1 MGRVQGP
8 PSTPSMDKGS
18 LSRAPGWTTSFD
30 TDIDIDA
37 GPSFRLKAG
46 VRWRVGSLTF
56 SHSSLRRKLKWKLKS
71 EVHCNTAWRLVEGSP
86 SKSSSTGD
94 SRLLHSCFISS
105 KHLVIESYNIISE
118 TYLKHVA
125 AIRLSKET
133 FRDIGTS
140 RAWKGQRLPWDDP
153 PRWTDQETPRH
164 RPSLSSGSLD
174 VGPWTF
180 ELRMARNNWRDVNLA
195 ASTLILK
202 HSHYDHIMITLWSLC
217 VTLDTE
223 IRNGTFRLQVL
234 FQDPQVWDMPTYTVY
249 TNLGPPPAECPPS
262 GETLRHPCQHK
273 LCSAARAPNLKRRRN
288 MDKWQNVRA
297 QKLILSWTWNMMKRG
312 VS

>member
-1 MGRVQGP
+1 MWQQ
-8 PSTPSMDKGS
+8 
-18 LSRAPGWTTSFD
+18 W
-30 TDIDIDA
+30 
-37 GPSFRLKAG
+37 
-46 VRWRVGSLTF
+46 
-56 SHSSLRRKLKWKLKS
+56 
-71 EVHCNTAWRLVEGSP
+71 
-86 SKSSSTGD
+86 
-94 SRLLHSCFISS
+94 
-105 KHLVIESYNIISE
+105 
-118 TYLKHVA
+118 
-125 AIRLSKET
+125 RLSKET

-153 PRWTDQETPRH
+153 PRWTDRH
-164 RPSLSSGSLD
+164 RDTEPPTEPVQWLFGRWAMDLRTSDGQELLARCKPGSIHIDSETQSL
-174 VGPWTF
+174 W
-180 ELRMARNNWRDVNLA
+180 
-195 ASTLILK
+195 
-202 HSHYDHIMITLWSLC
+202 SHYDHIIWSLC

-234 FQDPQVWDMPTYTVY
+234 FQDPQVWDMPTY

-297 QKLILSWTWNMMKRG
+297 QKLILNWTWNMMKRG